1 MYNIKF
7 YDYDLH
13 LQYDK
18 DLYLINPVL
27 SLGDNQSATMTA
39 RILASHPY
47 FAKIDPL
54 KFGMKIYRE
63 EGLIFRGRVDEF
75 EQDFENI
82 YRIHVED
89 KLSVLND
96 SICRPKSFSGSPEE
110 LFTWIIENHNSQ
122 VSEEQR
128 IKKGVCDVTDNN
140 NYIAREWKEA
150 ASSWDILN
158 SRLIK
163 TLGGHLIVRYESD
176 GDYLDWI
183 TEIKDSSSQKI
194 EFGENMIDFHRLVKA
209 SDTYTACIPYGAV
222 PEGSKER
229 IDISSVNSG
238 NDYLINDKMAKK
250 YGIIFAPP
258 NEYTWDDVTIPDN
271 LKKKALAKLNN
282 VGVMLNESMDLEAVD
297 LAMAGVDI
305 NSFELHQ
312 KVSASSPQ
320 HSLEGIYEV
329 SKMRIA
335 LDAAEVLKISV
346 GKSRDVLSSQ
356 ILDNRTKTNLA
367 IGEMNKNIK
376 SVNEELSTV
385 VQEIRNISSTI
396 AQTAEEI
403 TLGIVGN
410 YATITA
416 LEEQRK
422 HLENMLKI
430 NEDGF
435 NFEFSQLK
443 EKLTAVGNELAIQ
456 KEWIRLINGEIQ
468 IGKSD
473 SPITSVYTNDA
484 LEFRY
489 NGAVVAKFTNEFLE
503 VRNIAVK
510 NQLKF
515 GDKWAIRPG
524 QYIKGKG
531 YNLND
536 VWLGGR

>member
-39 RILASHPY
+39 KILANHPH
-47 FAKIDPL
+47 FDKIEPL
-54 KFGMKIYRE
+54 KFGIKIYRGE
-63 EGLIFRGRVDEF
+63 DLIYRGRADEF
-75 EQDFENI
+75 EQDFDNI
-82 YRIHVED
+82 YRIHAED
-89 KLSVLND
+89 KLAVLND

-110 LFTWIIENHNSQ
+110 LFIWIIENHNSQ

-140 NYIAREWKEA
+140 NYIAREWKDA
-150 ASSWDILN
+150 SSSWDILN

-183 TEIKDSSSQKI
+183 AEIKDSSSQKI
-194 EFGENMIDFHRLVKA
+194 EFGENMMDFHRLIKA

-222 PEGSKER
+222 PEGGEGR

-238 NDYLINDKMAKK
+238 NDYLINDEMAKK

-282 VGVMLNESMDLEAVD
+282 LGVMLNESIDLEAVD

-305 NSFELHQ
+305 NTFELHQ
-312 KVSASSPQ
+312 KVLASSPQ
-320 HSLEGIYEV
+320 HGLEGIYEV

-335 LDAAEVLKISV
+335 LDASEVLKISV
-346 GKSRDVLSSQ
+346 GKSRDVLSLQ

-376 SVNEELSTV
+376 SVNAEISTV

-410 YATITA
+410 YATISA
-416 LEEQRK
+416 LEEQKK
-422 HLENMLKI
+422 HFENLLKI

-443 EKLTAVGNELAIQ
+443 EKLTAVGNELQIQ